1 MGHCKKSFIFL
12 GLLVIIGL
20 IGYEI
25 GIRQNRISPV
35 PKQTDVSTSTEEKFP
50 PLKMPLEY
58 FDAKKLSIGSGIV
71 NNIAYNVAIDAEG
84 YRSYPTTTIS
94 LSPDMYST
102 TPSDLPP
109 IQSDEEIHG
118 KDPEL
123 DVMGSFKTKTVQKY
137 GDLGRRFV
145 GSAGDGTDI
154 YSVNFADVDKDG
166 KNETIVSIS
175 TTGANVIGQWDVI
188 IKGGK
193 IIFSTGSDTFSTLI
207 PAKNGNGFFMKWDD
221 NFKKRD
227 GYTTTRFIY
236 DGEKFVPIYEQQ
248 TRYIRVYE

>member
-1 MGHCKKSFIFL
+1 MGHCKKSFVFL

-25 GIRQNRISPV
+25 GIRRDRISPV
-35 PKQTDVSTSTEEKFP
+35 LKQVEVSPSLEEKFP

-58 FDAKKLSIGSGIV
+58 FDAKNLSMGSGIV
-71 NNIAYNVAIDAEG
+71 KDIAYNVAIDAES

-94 LSPDMYST
+94 LSPDKFSS
-102 TPSDLPP
+102 TPSALPP
-109 IQSDEEIHG
+109 IKTDSEIHTANPEEDFFGAG
-118 KDPEL
+118 KQE
-123 DVMGSFKTKTVQKY
+123 DVKKY

-145 GSAGDGTDI
+145 GVAGEAWLID
-154 YSVNFADVDKDG
+154 DVENIDLDMDG
-166 KNETIVSIS
+166 KKETLIS
-175 TTGANVIGQWDVI
+175 LYLMGANVIGGRDLV
-188 IKGGK
+188 IKGDK
-193 IIFSTGSDTFSTLI
+193 IIFSTGSDTFSTLT
-207 PAKNGNGFFMKWDD
+207 PAKNGNGFFMNWDD

-227 GYTTTRFIY
+227 GYTTTRFIF